1 MLVRLEFV
9 GTADGKAYRLRYDI
23 VDKQDEST
31 GLSAMMRTTAFP
43 ASIIAQMMA
52 NGEVLEK
59 GATPQE
65 KAINPERFVA
75 ELERRNIKMSIS
87 NGN

>member
-1 MLVRLEFV
+1 
-9 GTADGKAYRLRYDI
+9 
-23 VDKQDEST
+23 
-31 GLSAMMRTTAFP
+31 MMRTTAFP

-59 GATPQE
+59 GAIPQE

-75 ELERRNIKMSIS
+75 ELERRNIKMSAS